1 MSRTSLFVLLALVL
15 AVVAPNAAA
24 GDESKPWTQML
35 LGQPKLSDPDEVQLV
50 MIAIDGKRD
59 FSPETLYQLAPGK
72 HEFAM
77 ATTKAGNLG
86 ELAYLMFAIDMQP
99 CMNYELVGEQA
110 RATSR
115 DNHRWTPTLKSAK
128 PIKRCMKKFNI
139 APPDAAI
146 PTPTP

>member
-1 MSRTSLFVLLALVL
+1 MSRTPLFILLALTLVT
-15 AVVAPNAAA
+15 AASSAAA

-59 FSPETLYQLAPGK
+59 FSPETLYRLAPGK
-72 HEFAM
+72 HEFAV
-77 ATTKAGNLG
+77 ATTKTGNLG
-86 ELAYLMFAIDMQP
+86 ELTYLMFVIDMQP

-115 DNHRWTPTLKSAK
+115 DNNRWMPTLKSTK
-128 PIKRCMKKFNI
+128 PIKRCMKKFGI
-139 APPDAAI
+139 TPSDAAI
-146 PTPTP
+146 PTPMH